1 MRTSVDAE
9 LLARARHA
17 GQVDKA
23 GQPYVEHL
31 RRVADAAEQR
41 AVMAAVARLPIDV
54 DSVVQAAWL
63 HDVIEDT
70 ATTATDL
77 LHAGYAPR
85 VVAMVELLTK
95 PENRVT
101 YDERVAKIIDSGNL
115 GAILIKL
122 SDNEDNASPSRPLP
136 GGSEKLALRYGASM
150 ARLRVAAEALGY
162 PQRPMAP

>member
-54 DSVVQAAWL
+54 DAVVQAAWL

-70 ATTATDL
+70 STTAADL
-77 LHAGYAPR
+77 LHAGYAPG
-85 VVAMVELLTK
+85 VVAMVDLLTK
-95 PENRVT
+95 PEISVP
-101 YDERVAKIIDSGNL
+101 YDERIAKIIDSGNL
-115 GAILIKL
+115 GAILIKI
-122 SDNEDNASPSRPLP
+122 SDNEDNASLNRPMP
-136 GGSEKLALRYGASM
+136 ACGEKLMLRYVLSIK
-150 ARLRVAAEALGY
+150 RLQYAAEAMGY
-162 PQRPMAP
+162 PREIVAN